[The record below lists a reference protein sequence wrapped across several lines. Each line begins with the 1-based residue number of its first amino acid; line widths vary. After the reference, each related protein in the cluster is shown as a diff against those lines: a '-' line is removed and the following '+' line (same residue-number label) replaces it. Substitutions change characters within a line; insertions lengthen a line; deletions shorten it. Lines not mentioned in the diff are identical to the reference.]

1 MSKNVLVYVEF
12 ADDKPSK
19 AGLQALG
26 AGCRLAR
33 QLGGEAIALIA
44 GADVAGHAA
53 GLGAFGASK
62 VLVAQGEQFR
72 VYSQDGLSRL
82 LAQQADAVQAVAV
95 LTSATPAGKDFMA
108 RAAAS
113 RKCGLAS
120 DCTNLE
126 VEGGKIVAT
135 RPVFAGKALVKV
147 AAPGTLWA
155 TLRPNVF
162 TVETAGF
169 TAGIEPVSVTFGVGD
184 LRAVV
189 REIVAGAK
197 GKLDVAEAEIIV
209 SGGRGLKDPAGEGK
223 QNWDNLEKLAATIG
237 AAVGAS
243 RAVVDAGWRPHGDQV
258 GQTGKTV
265 SPKLYI
271 ACAISGA
278 IQHLAGMSGSK
289 VIVAINK
296 DETAPIF
303 KIADYGIVGNVED
316 VVPAL
321 TAAFAEALKA

>member
-1 MSKNVLVYVEF
+1 MSNNVLVYVEF
-12 ADDKPSK
+12 ADGKPSK

-26 AGCRLAR
+26 AGQRLAR
-33 QLGGEAIALIA
+33 QLGGEAYAL
-44 GADVAGHAA
+44 VAGPGAPAA
-53 GLGAFGASK
+53 AGGLGAFGANK
-62 VLVAQGEQFR
+62 VFVAAGDQFNA
-72 VYSQDGLSRL
+72 YSQDGLARL
-82 LAQQADAVQAVAV
+82 VAQQFDAVQPAAV
-95 LTSATPAGKDFMA
+95 LASATPAGKDFMA

-113 RKCGLAS
+113 RKCGLAG
-120 DCTNLE
+120 DCTELK
-126 VEGGKIVAT
+126 VVGGKPAAV
-135 RPVFAGKALVKV
+135 RPVFAGKALATVQ
-147 AAPGTLWA
+147 APGALWA

-162 TVETAGF
+162 AIENATLTAGV
-169 TAGIEPVSVTFGVGD
+169 EPVNVSFGAAD
-184 LRAVV
+184 LKSVV
-189 REIVAGAK
+189 REIVAGVK

-223 QNWDNLEKLAATIG
+223 QNWENLEKLASTIG

-271 ACAISGA
+271 ACGISGA

-289 VIVAINK
+289 VIVAVNK
-296 DETAPIF
+296 DDTAPIF
-303 KIADYGIVGNVED
+303 KVADYGIVGNVED

-321 TAAFAEALKA
+321 TQAFAEAIKG

>member
-12 ADDKPSK
+12 ADGKPAK

-26 AGCRLAR
+26 AGQRLAR

-44 GADVAGHAA
+44 GADVMTHASS
-53 GLGAFGASK
+53 LGAYGANK
-62 VLVAQGEQFR
+62 VQVAQGDQFKT
-72 VYSQDGLSRL
+72 YSQDGLARL
-82 LAQQADAVQAVAV
+82 VAQQAAAVGAAAV
-95 LTSATPAGKDFMA
+95 LASATPAGKDFMA
-108 RAAAS
+108 RAAAGH
-113 RKCGLAS
+113 KCGLAS
-120 DCTNLE
+120 DCTALG

-135 RPVFAGKALVKV
+135 RPVYAGKALVKV
-147 AAPGTLWA
+147 QAPGTLWA

-162 TVETAGF
+162 AVEAATLTAGV
-169 TAGIEPVSVTFGVGD
+169 EPVSVSFGAGD
-184 LRAVV
+184 LKAVV
-189 REIVAGAK
+189 REIVAGVK
-197 GKLDVAEAEIIV
+197 GRLDVAEAEVIV

-223 QNWDNLEKLAATIG
+223 QNWDNLEKLAAAIG

-271 ACAISGA
+271 ACGISGA

-303 KIADYGIVGNVED
+303 KVADYGIVGMVED
-316 VVPAL
+316 VIPAF
-321 TAAFAEALKA
+321 TAAFTDALKS